1 MIFKPS
7 TLLSRGSKS
16 LQRQSN
22 DNLKK
27 KSFILFKTFWLLG
40 FILRAGGRVLK
51 LGCEGNIMRQK
62 AKEIRIIKEGVGPS
76 TVIQQSRIR
85 SQRSKDRAGIHSTV

>member
-27 KSFILFKTFWLLG
+27 KILHFVQDILVVG
-40 FILRAGGRVLK
+40 FYL
-51 LGCEGNIMRQK
+51 E
-62 AKEIRIIKEGVGPS
+62 
-76 TVIQQSRIR
+76 SRWE
-85 SQRSKDRAGIHSTV
+85 SSKIGL